1 MNVHCWGENGSYN
14 FFSRTTRKVDKKLFF
29 FFSEPNFIQALEPS
43 IPSELLLVKSSLSR
57 RLAQVT

>member
-14 FFSRTTRKVDKKLFF
+14 FFSRTTRKVDKKF
-29 FFSEPNFIQALEPS
+29 FFSELNFIQALEPS

>member
-29 FFSEPNFIQALEPS
+29 FSEPNFIQALEPS
-43 IPSELLLVKSSLSR
+43 IPSQLLRVKSSLSR
-57 RLAQVT
+57 SLAQVT